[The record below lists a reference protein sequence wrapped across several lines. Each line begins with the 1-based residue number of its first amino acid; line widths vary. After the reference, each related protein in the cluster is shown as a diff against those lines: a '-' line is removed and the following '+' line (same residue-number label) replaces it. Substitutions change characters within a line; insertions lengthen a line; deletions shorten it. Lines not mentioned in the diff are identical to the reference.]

1 MKVIS
6 DACWTCKNLDRRES
20 TGEIP
25 VCSLLGINEKI
36 KTEGICP
43 DYKDLEP

>member
-1 MKVIS
+1 MKVFS

-25 VCSLLGINEKI
+25 ICSLITANEKI
-36 KTEGICP
+36 RTEGICP
-43 DYKDLEP
+43 DYKDLES

>member
-1 MKVIS
+1 MKIIC

-25 VCSLLGINEKI
+25 VCSLLVIGEQI

-43 DYKDLEP
+43 DYKDVES